1 MKPIK
6 VQLAQGDVKPS
17 NEVVLGV
24 ILEFKK
30 MKFEENF
37 IVCELDDMEAISSNT
52 FLDTYQVGILRSSS
66 KLKIITRLV
75 DKSSS

>member
-6 VQLAQGDVKPS
+6 VQLSQGDAKPS
-17 NEVVLGV
+17 YKVVLGA

-37 IVCELDDMEAISSNT
+37 MVCELDDMEVISNNT
-52 FLDTYQVGILRSSS
+52 FLDTYQVGILRSNS
-66 KLKIITRLV
+66 KLKIITG
-75 DKSSS
+75 